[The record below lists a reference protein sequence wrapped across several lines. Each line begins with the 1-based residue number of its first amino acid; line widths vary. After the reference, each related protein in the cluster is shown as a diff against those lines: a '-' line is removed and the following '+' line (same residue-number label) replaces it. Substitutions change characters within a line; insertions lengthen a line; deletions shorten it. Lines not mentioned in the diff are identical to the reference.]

1 MGDAERESSRL
12 KAGVLGEEPCD
23 LVRMGSALEIRA
35 RSLKRCARSVD
46 VHDAFFDQSRQI
58 NGTKSI
64 SQCIESGCI
73 DFGVI
78 FFK

>member
-23 LVRMGSALEIRA
+23 LVRMGPALEIRA
-35 RSLKRCARSVD
+35 RTFKRCARSVD

>member
-1 MGDAERESSRL
+1 MGYAERESSRL

-23 LVRMGSALEIRA
+23 LVRMGPALEIRA
-35 RSLKRCARSVD
+35 RTLKRCARSVD

-64 SQCIESGCI
+64 SQCIESGRI
-73 DFGVI
+73 DLGVI

>member
-23 LVRMGSALEIRA
+23 LVRMGPALEIRA
-35 RSLKRCARSVD
+35 RTLKRCARSVD
-46 VHDAFFDQSRQI
+46 VYDAFFDQSRQI

-64 SQCIESGCI
+64 SKCIESGRI
-73 DFGVI
+73 DI
-78 FFK
+78 DLSFFK

>member
-12 KAGVLGEEPCD
+12 EAGILGKESCD
-23 LVRMGSALEIRA
+23 LVRMGSALEIGA
-35 RSLKRCARSVD
+35 RSLKTCARSVD
-46 VHDAFFDQSRQI
+46 VYDAFSHQSRQI

-64 SQCIESGCI
+64 SQCLESGRI